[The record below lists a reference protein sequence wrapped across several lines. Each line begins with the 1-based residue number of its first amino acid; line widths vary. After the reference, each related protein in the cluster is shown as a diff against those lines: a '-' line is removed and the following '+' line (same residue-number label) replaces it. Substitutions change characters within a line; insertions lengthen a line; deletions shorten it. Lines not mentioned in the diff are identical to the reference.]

1 MLATLIGIVA
11 AGCVGV
17 AIVDGPSKRRSVFMA
32 AAIILAGVLL
42 AADQWNATQVA
53 ELRGS
58 PGLLAA
64 VFVVGAAAIA
74 ATASLIRR
82 WPVLLPVL
90 ILIALPFRIPLEL
103 GGEEANLLVP
113 LYLVMA
119 GGVAATIWG
128 RFTEAQ
134 PASWRVS
141 PEPTGLAR
149 WLKPLLAAS
158 VVLYALAVLYS
169 DDRSTGLQNLCFF
182 LIPFATVF
190 ALMDEVEWNMKTL
203 RLILVVIVFEALAC
217 AFVGFI
223 EWGTRSL
230 LWNETVVETNN
241 FHVYF
246 RVNSL
251 FWDPNIYGR
260 YLALA
265 ITMVSAT
272 LLWSRRSREAW
283 ILAGVTVILWV
294 ALLTTY
300 SQSSFIALVAGLL
313 VLAALK
319 WSLKWVSVLIGALA
333 VGALCFAAFAGST
346 VKLDFGA
353 LNKQTS
359 GRADLVSGGVELFGN
374 RPVQGYGSGS
384 FSVAFKD
391 VIVKDDNAPV
401 TESHTEPITI
411 ASEQGLIGLLIYVL
425 VIVASIFALTAGM
438 RTVMPG
444 LDAAF
449 GSRDPSRGPPV
460 ARAAVLAAFIA
471 VLVHTVTYAGFLE
484 DPITWVLIA
493 IGYSLAFPC
502 RATSAA

>member
-128 RFTEAQ
+128 RFTEVQ

-203 RLILVVIVFEALAC
+203 RLILIVIVFEALAC

-265 ITMVSAT
+265 ITMVAAT
-272 LLWSRRSREAW
+272 LLWSRRNREAW
-283 ILAGVTVILWV
+283 ILAGVQTAGRGRRARPWSSPPGNFHGTLVLKPFEPPETV
-294 ALLTTY
+294 ALRSFAAALALRDAFVDLT
-300 SQSSFIALVAGLL
+300 GLPQGF
-313 VLAALK
+313 ALK
-319 WSLKWVSVLIGALA
+319 WPNDVLCNGGKIAGILLESQGLNTPDPVLCIGIGVNLSAAPDPSQVEPGALPPGSLLQETGLRITPEA
-333 VGALCFAAFAGST
+333 FLEALAPAWAANST
-346 VKLDFGA
+346 RAEGMFQESLAMVTPVISRPAARATASA
-353 LNKQTS
+353 LR
-359 GRADLVSGGVELFGN
+359 RALTM
-374 RPVQGYGSGS
+374 
-384 FSVAFKD
+384 A
-391 VIVKDDNAPV
+391 A
-401 TESHTEPITI
+401 
-411 ASEQGLIGLLIYVL
+411 A
-425 VIVASIFALTAGM
+425 VASMLASKPSKTHS
-438 RTVMPG
+438 RCSRRR
-444 LDAAF
+444 F
-449 GSRDPSRGPPV
+449 G
-460 ARAAVLAAFIA
+460 
-471 VLVHTVTYAGFLE
+471 
-484 DPITWVLIA
+484 
-493 IGYSLAFPC
+493 
-502 RATSAA
+502 